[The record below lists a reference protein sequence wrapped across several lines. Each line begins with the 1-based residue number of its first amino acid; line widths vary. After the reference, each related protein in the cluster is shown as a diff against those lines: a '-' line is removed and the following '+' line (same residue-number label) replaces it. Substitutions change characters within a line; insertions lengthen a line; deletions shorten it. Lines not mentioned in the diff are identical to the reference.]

1 MTDTVVISQP
11 VTTTLLYSTEQGP
24 PGFTDVSPVIKLTG
38 DLIAN
43 GTTGSAG
50 VLTSLATTG
59 VTAGTY
65 GSSNQL
71 PVFTVDTKGRLTS
84 AANATIQ
91 LNASAIVAGTLGTS
105 LLPAFSG
112 DVSSTEGT
120 ATLTLANSG
129 ITAGTYTKVTFNA
142 KGIAISGSTVTA
154 IADSG
159 ILDVYSK
166 TEVDQAILAGTP
178 SFLTLTNKP
187 ITLAGYG
194 INDAYTKAETDA
206 LVGSTAVSW
215 STLTGKP
222 NTIAGYNITDAVSTS
237 MVGNTIAS
245 LVSGKIPSTQLPSY
259 VDDVIEG
266 STLAAFPAIGETGKI
281 YVALDT
287 NLTYRWSG
295 SAYISMGGT
304 TTDAAALVTG
314 TLNAARLP
322 ALTGSDVSSTAGSGV
337 LTLSSTTVTP
347 GTYNSVTVDQKGR
360 VTAGSNTSS
369 YTLPSATTTTL
380 GGVIVDGT
388 TITVDPA
395 GKITAV
401 GGGGGG
407 TGAFATFTIADGE
420 LSVEHS
426 SSFTLSLVDG
436 EFIAEYN

>member
-1 MTDTVVISQP
+1 MTDIVVIKELSESK
-11 VTTTLLYSTEQGP
+11 VIAIVEQGP
-24 PGFTDVSPVIKLTG
+24 AGPPGIAYITYAGGDVTGGGYTDTPVILN
-38 DLIAN
+38 LN
-43 GTTGSAG
+43 TTQ
-50 VLTSLATTG
+50 

-65 GSSNQL
+65 GSSNQ
-71 PVFTVDTKGRLTS
+71 VSTFTVDSRGRLTS
-84 AANATIQ
+84 ASSVNIQ

-105 LLPAFSG
+105 FLPAFSG
-112 DVSSTEGT
+112 DVSSAEGT

-129 ITAGTYTKVTFNA
+129 ITAGTYDKVTFNS
-142 KGIAISGSTVTA
+142 KGIATSGSVVTT

-237 MVGNTIAS
+237 MIGTDIAS

-266 STLAAFPAIGETGKI
+266 FTLAAFPAIGEIGKI

-337 LTLSSTTVTP
+337 LTLSPTTVTP

-369 YTLPSATTTTL
+369 YTLPSATTSTL

-420 LSVEHS
+420 LSVEHL